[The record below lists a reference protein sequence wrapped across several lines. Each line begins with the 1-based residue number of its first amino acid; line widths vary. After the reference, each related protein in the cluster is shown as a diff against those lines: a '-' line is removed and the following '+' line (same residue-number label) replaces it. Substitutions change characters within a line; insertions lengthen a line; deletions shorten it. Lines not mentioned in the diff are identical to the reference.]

1 MKEEIKKEIE
11 SIVEEFLNRKV
22 FENDIFKELLSE
34 DGDKEWFNESNEE
47 LIIKNIIEVLEN
59 RISSY

>member
-59 RISSY
+59 RISYY